1 MRLTDAHF
9 RDIPGV
15 DQLFDYDV
23 RTDGQPVY
31 LGQAPHGTAE
41 GVLRW
46 VLFKYTYD
54 GSNFITKIESVGEG
68 IWTIRDEYFS

>member
-31 LGQAPHGTAE
+31 LGQAAHGTAQNE
-41 GVLRW
+41 KRW
-46 VLFKYTYD
+46 VLFKYTINAS
-54 GSNFITKIESVGEG
+54 GFITKIESVGEG
-68 IWTIRDEYFS
+68 IWSVRDEYFT